1 MNDLG
6 DEHNNQTPD
15 EYGGVAETGGYHQ
28 PPGPLVKKRRSGAS
42 KLLETFAIVFG
53 AILIALTVQAY
64 VVKPFQIPSESME
77 PTIVPG
83 DRILVNRLAYRYGE
97 VERGDVIVFRSPENP
112 DIDFVKRAIAVGGD
126 TIEVNNHMVIVNG
139 EALIEDYIGPWL
151 NPNEPIFTA
160 REVPEGK
167 VFVMGDN
174 RDNSD
179 DSRLWEEGPWLD
191 EDAIIGEAV
200 LTYWP
205 LTRIQRI

>member
-6 DEHNNQTPD
+6 DEYHDQTPE
-15 EYGGVAETGGYHQ
+15 EYGGVEETGSYHE
-28 PPGPLVKKRRSGAS
+28 PLGSPVRSSSGVS

-53 AILIALTVQAY
+53 AILIALTAQAY
-64 VVKPFQIPSESME
+64 VIKPFQIPSESME

-83 DRILVNRLAYRYGE
+83 DRILVNRLAYRYGD
-97 VERGDVIVFRSPENP
+97 VERGDVIVFKSPENP
-112 DIDFVKRAIAVGGD
+112 DIDFVKRAIAIGGD

-139 EALIEDYIGPWL
+139 DPLSEDYIGPWL
-151 NPNEPIFTA
+151 KPNEPIFTA
-160 REVPEGK
+160 REVPAGK

-191 EDAIIGEAV
+191 EDAIIGEAI

-205 LTRIQRI
+205 LTRIHRI